1 MFEFFFKYP
10 LSLYRQGTFVFLSGW
25 PLWLFWLGLLAAAAG
40 LGFLIWRR
48 SAGSSR
54 TGPVRAAG
62 IWLFQVALAALLLFM
77 LWHPALSVA
86 SLKPQQNI
94 VAVVID
100 DTGSMATADEGSS
113 TRKDRAISV
122 LNGGLM
128 KSLQEKF
135 QVRLYRLSDHVERID
150 KLEQLSAQATA
161 THIGEGLKEVVA
173 DSASLPIGAMVL
185 LSDGDD
191 NTGGV
196 DLETLAEIRRQR
208 IPVHTIGF
216 GREQM
221 AHDIEVSNVEIPA
234 RSLPESRLS
243 AMVSF
248 HQHGYTGQK
257 ARISIKDGS
266 KVLAAQEV
274 TLRPEGAE
282 QIETVLFSAGAAG
295 VKTIQT
301 AIDLLPNEENV
312 RNNEMTRLVNVDKRI
327 HSILYLDGHPRNEF
341 KFLRRAVLDDNN
353 IDLFSILRTAQNKL
367 YRQEQKEG
375 KQGVINGDELK
386 DGFPTKVEELFG
398 FDGVIIGDVDAPYLT
413 ISQQQMLKQFVDRR
427 GGGVLFLGGEDSFSE
442 GGWGKSE
449 DADLIP
455 TILPERKGTYSFSG
469 ATVELTDAGR
479 DSLITRIE
487 DDPQKNV
494 ERWKKLPYVR
504 TFQDVG
510 KPKLGAVVL
519 ATATPMSGGGGSI
532 PLLVTENYGRGRTAL
547 FNTGGSWRWQ
557 MLQPVADMSHET
569 FYRQLLRW
577 LVTDTP
583 RHVSGSTPKSLLAD
597 DSHVKLRADVRDT
610 TYLPAGDATVEANII
625 GEGVTDKVT
634 MAPEP
639 LEQGIYSAEW
649 TAPNAGSYVV
659 EVTAKQADKEIG
671 RDSFT
676 FRREDGVAENFHVE
690 QNRDLLQKLSS
701 ETGGQY
707 YKPADAQKLGKD
719 INYSQAGITVRETKD
734 LWDLPAI
741 FALFL
746 LLRGG
751 EWLLRRKWGVI

>member
-25 PLWLFWLGLLAAAAG
+25 PLWLFWVLLLVASLG

-48 SAGSSR
+48 SSGSSR
-54 TGPVRAAG
+54 TGPMRAIA

-77 LWHPALSVA
+77 VWHPALSVA
-86 SLKPQQNI
+86 TLKPQQNI
-94 VAVVID
+94 VAVVTD
-100 DTGSMATADEGSS
+100 GSSSMSTPDEGGA
-113 TRKDRAISV
+113 RLDRAKAV
-122 LNGGLM
+122 LNEGLM
-128 KSLQEKF
+128 KALKEKF
-135 QVRLYRLSDHVERID
+135 QVRLYRLSDHVDRVD
-150 KLEQLSAQATA
+150 ALEQINAQATA
-161 THIGEGLKEVVA
+161 THIGDGLKEVVA
-173 DSASLPIGAMVL
+173 DSASLPIGAIVL
-185 LSDGDD
+185 LSDGAD
-191 NTGGV
+191 NKGGV
-196 DLETLAEIRRQR
+196 DLETLAEVRRQR

-221 AHDIEVSNVEIPA
+221 SHDVEITNVEIPA

-248 HQHGYTGQK
+248 HQHGYTGSK
-257 ARISIKDGS
+257 ARISIRDGS
-266 KVLAAQEV
+266 KVLASQDV
-274 TLRPEGAE
+274 TLKGEGAE
-282 QIETVLFSAGAAG
+282 QLETVLFSAGTAG

-301 AIDLLPNEENV
+301 SIDPLSNEENV
-312 RNNEMTRLVNVDKRI
+312 HNNGLTRLVNVDKRMPR
-327 HSILYLDGHPRNEF
+327 ILYFEGHPRNEF
-341 KFLRRAVLDDNN
+341 KFLRRAVDDDKN
-353 IDLFSILRTAQNKL
+353 IDLFTIVRTAQNKL

-375 KQGVINGDELK
+375 KQGLTNGKELEN
-386 DGFPTKVEELFG
+386 GFPQKVEELFG
-398 FDGVIIGDVDAPYLT
+398 FDGIIIGDVDAPTLSLT
-413 ISQQQMLKQFVDRR
+413 SQKLLKDFVDRR
-427 GGGVLFLGGEDSFSE
+427 GGGVLFLGGQDSFSE

-449 DADLIP
+449 AADLIP
-455 TILPERKGTYSFSG
+455 TTLPERKNTYSFAG
-469 ATVELTDAGR
+469 ADVELTDAGR

-519 ATATPMSGGGGSI
+519 ANAIPKSGGGGTI

-577 LVTDTP
+577 LVSDTP
-583 RHVSGSTPKSLLAD
+583 RPVTGSTPKLLLAD
-597 DSHVKLRADVRDT
+597 ESHVKLRADVRDK
-610 TYLPAGDATVEANII
+610 TYMPSGDATVEAHII
-625 GEGVTDKVT
+625 GEGVTENLA
-634 MAPEP
+634 MAPEA
-639 LEQGIYSAEW
+639 LETGVYTAEW
-649 TAPNAGSYVV
+649 TAPAAGSYVV
-659 EVTAKQADKEIG
+659 EVTAKQGTEEIG

-690 QNRDLLQKLSS
+690 QNRELLEKLSS
-701 ETGGQY
+701 ETGGRY
-707 YKPADAQKLGKD
+707 YKPADAQRLGKD
-719 INYSQAGITVRETKD
+719 IVYSQAGITVRETKD
-734 LWDLPAI
+734 LWDMPAI

-746 LLRGG
+746 LVRGA